1 VARGGPVRSPFSV
14 SLCARATGRL
24 FPSFL
29 FISLPPS
36 PQVRLK
42 ARSMKDEESTQN
54 CTQVF
59 VVVTC
64 QPRSLEV
71 VIAQQ
76 RYLLCPGDHFFVPQ
90 GTQYNL
96 TNYSPDT
103 EATVAFIV
111 IKPTDSDIAPAPA
124 SAPPSAARSLPEAPA
139 AAPNASAASAA
150 APPAS

>member
-1 VARGGPVRSPFSV
+1 
-14 SLCARATGRL
+14 
-24 FPSFL
+24 
-29 FISLPPS
+29 
-36 PQVRLK
+36 
-42 ARSMKDEESTQN
+42 MKDEESTQN

-59 VVVTC
+59 VVNTC
-64 QPRSLEV
+64 QPRALEV

-111 IKPTDSDIAPAPA
+111 IKPTDSDIGAPPE
-124 SAPPSAARSLPEAPA
+124 SAPPSAARSLQDGAPA
-139 AAPNASAASAA
+139 AAPPASAASAA
-150 APPAS
+150 APASS